1 MKKVLTILLCT
12 VFLAGLAAQAQ
23 NTIDKQGRRQ
33 GHWIKIDKDGSK
45 IYEGDFVNGL
55 ETGTFTYF
63 YHDGTVRMRNVY
75 FVDGKRCSHEAFDE
89 KGRLIATGFYNQHNR
104 DSVWNFYDEQGRLVK
119 KTSYRMGVKDG
130 QSVIFTSNG
139 DTAEVANWVDN
150 HRHGRWWK
158 RIGRNGYITG
168 RYVKGG
174 LEGRLVEVDDS
185 ARIAREGYYRNGFKH
200 GSYRFYESG
209 RLAID
214 ENWTDGRMADRK
226 VLVLTP
232 DAEYVSVYDIAC
244 MAPQGKSRVVV
255 YTKDG
260 RKIVSHEPAE
270 TLYNRVG
277 NELFAMANRK
287 SRVMVSMRCVEGVSK
302 DSEGR
307 DILKMDPSPD
317 FVIFPDED
325 CLKMVQSRKYEEHS
339 PLTDD

>member
-1 MKKVLTILLCT
+1 
-12 VFLAGLAAQAQ
+12 
-23 NTIDKQGRRQ
+23 
-33 GHWIKIDKDGSK
+33 
-45 IYEGDFVNGL
+45 
-55 ETGTFTYF
+55 
-63 YHDGTVRMRNVY
+63 MRNVY

-158 RIGRNGYITG
+158 RI
-168 RYVKGG
+168 
-174 LEGRLVEVDDS
+174 
-185 ARIAREGYYRNGFKH
+185 KH

-209 RLAID
+209 RVAID

-244 MAPQGKSRVVV
+244 MAPQGKNRVVV